1 MIRKHTNTILN
12 LILIAGLAIYIL
24 LTTAKSLSIA
34 IIWIIFVLYG
44 WVFLSLY
51 LGNFNFQK
59 LLKIC
64 CYIGILF
71 SITFFITFGLE
82 EIPYPEGALLFH
94 SKPIAISLLIFFISS
109 LPLIYKIADNQD
121 GAEDKKTNT
130 VFNQEQQSVKEKW
143 EEATLDDLESGNY
156 EPI

>member
-1 MIRKHTNTILN
+1 MIKKNTNTILN

-24 LTTAKSLSIA
+24 LTTANSLSNA
-34 IIWIIFVLYG
+34 IIWTIFVLYV

-51 LGNFNFQK
+51 LGKFNFQK

-64 CYIGILF
+64 CYVGILF

-121 GAEDKKTNT
+121 SVEDKKTNT
-130 VFNQEQQSVKEKW
+130 VFNQEQQSVKEKC

>member
-1 MIRKHTNTILN
+1 MIKKNTNTILN

-24 LTTAKSLSIA
+24 LTTANNLSNA
-34 IIWIIFVLYG
+34 IIWTIFVLYV

-51 LGNFNFQK
+51 LGKFNFQK

-64 CYIGILF
+64 CYVGILF

-121 GAEDKKTNT
+121 CVEDKKTNT

>member
-1 MIRKHTNTILN
+1 MIKKNTNTILN

-24 LTTAKSLSIA
+24 LTTANSLSNA
-34 IIWIIFVLYG
+34 IIWTIFVLYV
-44 WVFLSLY
+44 WFFLSLY
-51 LGNFNFQK
+51 LGKFNFQK
-59 LLKIC
+59 LIKIC
-64 CYIGILF
+64 CYVGILF

-121 GAEDKKTNT
+121 CVEDKKTNT
-130 VFNQEQQSVKEKW
+130 VFKQEQQSVKEKW

>member
-1 MIRKHTNTILN
+1 MIKKNTNTILN

-24 LTTAKSLSIA
+24 LTTANNLSNA
-34 IIWIIFVLYG
+34 IIWTIFVLYV
-44 WVFLSLY
+44 WFFLSLY
-51 LGNFNFQK
+51 LNKFNFQK

-64 CYIGILF
+64 CYAGILF
-71 SITFFITFGLE
+71 SITFFITLGLE

-109 LPLIYKIADNQD
+109 LPLIYKIADNQEGD
-121 GAEDKKTNT
+121 EDKKTNI

-156 EPI
+156 EQI

>member
-64 CYIGILF
+64 CYVGILF

>member
-1 MIRKHTNTILN
+1 MIKKHTNTILN
-12 LILIAGLAIYIL
+12 LILIVGLAIYIL
-24 LTTAKSLSIA
+24 LTTANNLSIA
-34 IIWIIFVLYG
+34 IIWVIFVLYG

-64 CYIGILF
+64 CYVGILF
-71 SITFFITFGLE
+71 SITFFIAFGLE

-121 GAEDKKTNT
+121 SVEDKKTNT

>member
-1 MIRKHTNTILN
+1 MIKKNTNTILN

-24 LTTAKSLSIA
+24 LTTANNLSNA
-34 IIWIIFVLYG
+34 IIWTIFVLYV

-51 LGNFNFQK
+51 LGKFNFQK

-64 CYIGILF
+64 CYVGILF

-121 GAEDKKTNT
+121 SVEDKKTNT
-130 VFNQEQQSVKEKW
+130 VFNQEQQSVKEKC

>member
-1 MIRKHTNTILN
+1 MIKKNTNTILN

-24 LTTAKSLSIA
+24 LTTANNLSNA
-34 IIWIIFVLYG
+34 IIWTIFVLYV

-51 LGNFNFQK
+51 LGKFNFQK

-64 CYIGILF
+64 CYVGILF

-121 GAEDKKTNT
+121 GVEDKKTNT

>member
-1 MIRKHTNTILN
+1 MIKKHTNTILN

-24 LTTAKSLSIA
+24 LTTANNLSIA
-34 IIWIIFVLYG
+34 IIWTIFVLYG

-64 CYIGILF
+64 CYVGILF

-94 SKPIAISLLIFFISS
+94 SKPIAISLLVFFISS

-121 GAEDKKTNT
+121 CVEDKKTKT
-130 VFNQEQQSVKEKW
+130 AFNQEQQSVKEKW